1 MSDLITQLKQD
12 PFQFGLFQ
20 AASLLE
26 RIALGQGDTASW
38 GPSDHPV
45 RFKSDITL
53 GFPAG
58 DIQSIRPEDSGS
70 YQVYTSLMCLAGS
83 RGPLPL
89 VFTEMLLASRR
100 NKDHAPV
107 DFMDVFNHRLLHL
120 LFQAKQKYH
129 LSLGARHLADMPL
142 LRFVDASASLGFKE
156 KKAVNEEAIWL
167 QHAAL
172 MGAAPR
178 SMSSLLAM
186 LQDRLG
192 IRFEAQQF
200 FGEWLLIDPSEQAS
214 LGRGLKNKSA
224 AQLGVNATLGIRAWH
239 QGAGIL
245 LQAKNLTPQAY
256 QKLLPGESCHRKLK
270 WLVQQHQSSNYRVC
284 LQIHLK
290 DRYFKPAG
298 LGAQGPRLGLTA
310 WLAHAAPV
318 AENSASVTRFLS
330 PSRFWLADKSTE
342 AKGIKA

>member
-89 VFTEMLLASRR
+89 VFTEMLLTSRR

-318 AENSASVTRFLS
+318 AENSASVTRSLS

>member
-38 GPSDHPV
+38 GPSNHPV

-142 LRFVDASASLGFKE
+142 LRFVDASASLGFRE

-318 AENSASVTRFLS
+318 AENSASVTRSLS

>member
-26 RIALGQGDTASW
+26 RIAQGQGGASHW
-38 GPSDHPV
+38 GPSEHPV

-58 DIQSIRPEDSGS
+58 DIHSIRSDETGS

-107 DFMDVFNHRLLHL
+107 DFLDVFNHRLLHL
-120 LFQAKQKYH
+120 LYQAKQKYH
-129 LSLGARHLADMPL
+129 LSLGARGLSEMPL

-156 KKAVNEEAIWL
+156 KKGLGEEAVWL
-167 QHAAL
+167 KHAAL

-178 SMSSLLAM
+178 SMRVPWWPCCTIAWGCALNRSSFSAHGCTLIPQSGRHWVEESAI
-186 LQDRLG
+186 DRPL
-192 IRFEAQQF
+192 
-200 FGEWLLIDPSEQAS
+200 
-214 LGRGLKNKSA
+214 
-224 AQLGVNATLGIRAWH
+224 
-239 QGAGIL
+239 
-245 LQAKNLTPQAY
+245 NL
-256 QKLLPGESCHRKLK
+256 
-270 WLVQQHQSSNYRVC
+270 V
-284 LQIHLK
+284 
-290 DRYFKPAG
+290 
-298 LGAQGPRLGLTA
+298 
-310 WLAHAAPV
+310 
-318 AENSASVTRFLS
+318 
-330 PSRFWLADKSTE
+330 
-342 AKGIKA
+342 

>member
-1 MSDLITQLKQD
+1 MSDLITRLQQD

-26 RIALGQGDTASW
+26 RIAQGRGDTAHW

-58 DIQSIRPEDSGS
+58 DIQSIRADDSGT

-100 NKDHAPV
+100 NKDQAPV

-129 LSLGARHLADMPL
+129 PSLGARHLADMPL
-142 LRFVDASASLGFKE
+142 LRFVDATASLGFRGSQGL
-156 KKAVNEEAIWL
+156 AEEAIWL
-167 QHAAL
+167 KHASL

-178 SMSSLLAM
+178 SMGSLLAM
-186 LQDRLG
+186 LRDRLG
-192 IRFEAQQF
+192 ICFEAEQF
-200 FGEWLLIDPSEQAS
+200 FGEWLHIDPSEQAV
-214 LGRGLKNKSA
+214 LGRGANDRSA
-224 AQLGVNATLGIRAWH
+224 AQLGINATLGIRAWH
-239 QGAGIL
+239 QGAAIL
-245 LQAKNLTPQAY
+245 LKAKNLTPQAY
-256 QKLLPGESCHRKLK
+256 HKLLPGEPFHRKLK
-270 WLVQQHQSSNYRVC
+270 WLVKQHQSSNYRVC

-290 DRYFKPAG
+290 DRHFKPAG

-310 WLAHAAPV
+310 WLTHAAP
-318 AENSASVTRFLS
+318 AHEKNAASVRPLS
-330 PSRFWLADKSTE
+330 PSRFWLAGKSTD
-342 AKGIKA
+342 ANGIQA

>member
-142 LRFVDASASLGFKE
+142 LRFVDASASLGFRE

-318 AENSASVTRFLS
+318 AENIASLTRSLS

>member
-142 LRFVDASASLGFKE
+142 LRFVDASASLGFRE

-290 DRYFKPAG
+290 DRHFKPAG

-310 WLAHAAPV
+310 WLTHAAPAHEKNV
-318 AENSASVTRFLS
+318 ASARALS
-330 PSRFWLADKSTE
+330 PSRFWLADKSTD
-342 AKGIKA
+342 ANGCKA

>member
-45 RFKSDITL
+45 RFRSDITL

-142 LRFVDASASLGFKE
+142 LRFVDASASLGFRE

-298 LGAQGPRLGLTA
+298 LGVQGPRLGLTA
-310 WLAHAAPV
+310 WLACAAPV
-318 AENSASVTRFLS
+318 AENSASVTRSLS

>member
-318 AENSASVTRFLS
+318 EENSASVTRSLS

>member
-1 MSDLITQLKQD
+1 
-12 PFQFGLFQ
+12 
-20 AASLLE
+20 
-26 RIALGQGDTASW
+26 
-38 GPSDHPV
+38 
-45 RFKSDITL
+45 
-53 GFPAG
+53 
-58 DIQSIRPEDSGS
+58 
-70 YQVYTSLMCLAGS
+70 
-83 RGPLPL
+83 
-89 VFTEMLLASRR
+89 
-100 NKDHAPV
+100 
-107 DFMDVFNHRLLHL
+107 
-120 LFQAKQKYH
+120 
-129 LSLGARHLADMPL
+129 MPL

-256 QKLLPGESCHRKLK
+256 QKLLPGGSCHRKLK

-318 AENSASVTRFLS
+318 AENSASVTRSLS

>member
-142 LRFVDASASLGFKE
+142 LRFVDASASLGFRE

-318 AENSASVTRFLS
+318 AENIASVTRSLS

>member
-58 DIQSIRPEDSGS
+58 DIQSIRPEDYGS

-142 LRFVDASASLGFKE
+142 LRFVDASASLGFRE

-318 AENSASVTRFLS
+318 AENIASVTRSLS

>member
-142 LRFVDASASLGFKE
+142 LRFVDASASLGFRE

-270 WLVQQHQSSNYRVC
+270 WLVKQHQSSNYRVC

-290 DRYFKPAG
+290 DRHFKPAG

-310 WLAHAAPV
+310 WLTHAAPAHEKNV
-318 AENSASVTRFLS
+318 ASARALS
-330 PSRFWLADKSTE
+330 PSRFWLADKSTD
-342 AKGIKA
+342 ANGIKA

>member
-26 RIALGQGDTASW
+26 RIAQGQGGASHW
-38 GPSDHPV
+38 GPSEHPV

-58 DIQSIRPEDSGS
+58 DIHSIRSDETGS

-107 DFMDVFNHRLLHL
+107 DFLDVFNHRLLHL
-120 LFQAKQKYH
+120 LYQAKQKYH
-129 LSLGARHLADMPL
+129 LSLGARGLSEMPL

-156 KKAVNEEAIWL
+156 KKGLGEEAVWL
-167 QHAAL
+167 KHAAL

-178 SMSSLLAM
+178 SMSALVAM
-186 LQDRLG
+186 LHDRLG
-192 IRFEAQQF
+192 VRFESQQF
-200 FGEWLLIDPSEQAS
+200 FGAWLHIDPAERAS
-214 LGRGLKNKSA
+214 LGGGKRNRPPS
-224 AQLGVNATLGIRAWH
+224 QLGLNATLGVRAWH
-239 QGAGIL
+239 QGAAIL
-245 LQAKNLTPQAY
+245 LKANHLNSQAY
-256 QKLLPGESCHRKLK
+256 QKLLPGEMMHRKVHGLIE
-270 WLVQQHQSSNYRVC
+270 QHRSSNYQVC
-284 LQIHLK
+284 LELHLK
-290 DRYFKPAG
+290 DRHFRAPR
-298 LGAQGPRLGLTA
+298 LGVQGPRLGLTS
-310 WLAHAAPV
+310 WLTHPATLDEKNLP
-318 AENSASVTRFLS
+318 ASRSLS
-330 PSRFWLADKSTE
+330 PSRFWLTNPSPRPVSLNA
-342 AKGIKA
+342 

>member
-26 RIALGQGDTASW
+26 RIAQGRGDTAHW

-58 DIQSIRPEDSGS
+58 DIQSIRADDSGS

-89 VFTEMLLASRR
+89 VFTEMLLTSRR

-142 LRFVDASASLGFKE
+142 LRFVDASASLGFRE
-156 KKAVNEEAIWL
+156 KRGLDQEAIWL
-167 QHAAL
+167 KHAAL

-178 SMSSLLAM
+178 SMGSLLAM
-186 LQDRLG
+186 LHDRLG

-200 FGEWLLIDPSEQAS
+200 FGEWLHIDPSEQAM
-214 LGRGLKNKSA
+214 LGRGAKHRSA
-224 AQLGVNATLGIRAWH
+224 AQLGVNATLGLRAWH
-239 QGAGIL
+239 QGAAIL
-245 LQAKNLTPQAY
+245 LQAKNLTPQVY
-256 QKLLPGESCHRKLK
+256 QKLLPGESFHRKLK
-270 WLVQQHQSSNYRVC
+270 WLVKQHQSSNYRVC
-284 LQIHLK
+284 LQLHLR
-290 DRYFKPAG
+290 DRHFKPAV
-298 LGAQGPRLGLTA
+298 LGAQGPRLGMTA
-310 WLAHAAPV
+310 WLTHAAPALENKV
-318 AENSASVTRFLS
+318 AAARALS
-330 PSRFWLADKSTE
+330 PSRFWLADKSTD
-342 AKGIKA
+342 ASGIKA

>member
-142 LRFVDASASLGFKE
+142 LRVVDASASLGFRE

-239 QGAGIL
+239 QGAAIL
-245 LQAKNLTPQAY
+245 LKAKNLTPQAY
-256 QKLLPGESCHRKLK
+256 QKLLPGESFHRKLK

-290 DRYFKPAG
+290 DRHFKPAG

-310 WLAHAAPV
+310 WLTHAAPAHEKNV
-318 AENSASVTRFLS
+318 ASERALS
-330 PSRFWLADKSTE
+330 PSRFWLADKSTD
-342 AKGIKA
+342 ANGCKA

>member
-26 RIALGQGDTASW
+26 RIELGKGGRANW

-58 DIQSIRPEDSGS
+58 DIQSIRPDDSGS

-120 LFQAKQKYH
+120 LYQAKQKYH
-129 LSLGARHLADMPL
+129 LSLGARQLADMPL
-142 LRFVDASASLGFKE
+142 LRFVDASASLGFRDQKPMH
-156 KKAVNEEAIWL
+156 EEAIWL
-167 QHAAL
+167 KHAAL

-178 SMSSLLAM
+178 SMSALLAM
-186 LQDRLG
+186 LNDRLG
-192 IRFEAQQF
+192 VRFEAHQF
-200 FGEWLLIDPSEQAS
+200 FGAWLNIDPLEQAT
-214 LGRGLKNKSA
+214 LGRGLRNTSA
-224 AQLGVNATLGIRAWH
+224 AQLGVNATLGTRSWH
-239 QGAGIL
+239 QGAAIL
-245 LQAKNLTPQAY
+245 LQAKNLTSQLY
-256 QKLLPGESCHRKLK
+256 QKLLPGEVFHRQLK
-270 WLVQQHQSSNYRVC
+270 WLIKRHQSANYRVC
-284 LQIHLK
+284 VEIHLK
-290 DRYFKPAG
+290 DRHFKRAG
-298 LGAQGPRLGLTA
+298 LGTQGPRLGLTS
-310 WLAHAAPV
+310 WLSHNAPV
-318 AENSASVTRFLS
+318 HEKNATGSYFLS
-330 PSRFWLADKSTE
+330 PSRFWLADPSNE
-342 AKGIKA
+342 PHGIKS

>member
-26 RIALGQGDTASW
+26 RIAQGRGQTTHW

-58 DIQSIRPEDSGS
+58 DIQSIRPDDSGS

-89 VFTEMLLASRR
+89 VFTEMLLTSRR

-142 LRFVDASASLGFKE
+142 LRFIDASASLGFRE
-156 KKAVNEEAIWL
+156 KKDLGEEAIWL
-167 QHAAL
+167 KHAAL
-172 MGAAPR
+172 MGSAPR
-178 SMSSLLAM
+178 SMGSLLAM
-186 LQDRLG
+186 LHDRLG

-200 FGEWLLIDPSEQAS
+200 FGEWLRIDPSEQAS
-214 LGRGLKNKSA
+214 LGSAASNRSA
-224 AQLGVNATLGIRAWH
+224 AQLGVNATLGVRAWH
-239 QGAGIL
+239 QGAAIL
-245 LQAKNLTPQAY
+245 LQAKNLSPQAY
-256 QKLLPGESCHRKLK
+256 QKLLPGESFHRKLK
-270 WLVQQHQSSNYRVC
+270 WLVKQHQSSSYRVC

-290 DRYFKPAG
+290 DRQFKPAG
-298 LGAQGPRLGLTA
+298 LGAQGLRLGLTA
-310 WLAHAAPV
+310 WLTHGAPAHEKNAAVPR
-318 AENSASVTRFLS
+318 ALS
-330 PSRFWLADKSTE
+330 PSRFWLADKSTD
-342 AKGIKA
+342 ANGIKA

>member
-142 LRFVDASASLGFKE
+142 LRFVDASASLGFRE

-200 FGEWLLIDPSEQAS
+200 FGEWLNIDPAEQAL
-214 LGRGLKNKSA
+214 LGRGANHRSA

-239 QGAGIL
+239 QGAAIL
-245 LQAKNLTPQAY
+245 LKAKNLTPQAY
-256 QKLLPGESCHRKLK
+256 QKLLPGESFHRKLK
-270 WLVQQHQSSNYRVC
+270 WLVKQHQSSNYRVC
-284 LQIHLK
+284 LQLHLK
-290 DRYFKPAG
+290 DRHFKPAV
-298 LGAQGPRLGLTA
+298 LGVQGPRLGMTA
-310 WLAHAAPV
+310 WLTHAAPALENKV
-318 AENSASVTRFLS
+318 AAARALS
-330 PSRFWLADKSTE
+330 PSRFWLADKSTD
-342 AKGIKA
+342 ANGIKA

>member
-298 LGAQGPRLGLTA
+298 LGAQGPRLGLNA
-310 WLAHAAPV
+310 WLARAAPV
-318 AENSASVTRFLS
+318 AENSASVTRSLS